1 MGEAD
6 TSGPRD
12 VTPVAG
18 IAKAA
23 SMTVTAVVV
32 KTTAWPGVGS
42 AGEEVLMLAIPKAWT
57 GFGIVVKPG

>member
-6 TSGPRD
+6 ASVPRV

-23 SMTVTAVVV
+23 LIMVTAGVV

-42 AGEEVLMLAIPKAWT
+42 AGEEVLTLAIPEAWA